1 MGRQMGLI
9 VVDAS
14 AAVELMVPDDDA
26 RRSAVAARLS
36 SGDAAYAPGHFDMEV
51 MAAIRGIARRDGRI
65 AAAASALLSDFH
77 RLPIRR
83 ERLSLTA
90 MRRVWR
96 LRENMTPYDAGYVA
110 LAEELGASLV
120 TCDAKF
126 TAPPGIA
133 CTIELIR

>member
-1 MGRQMGLI
+1 MGGEVGLI

-14 AAVELMVPDDDA
+14 AAVELMAPDDEA

-36 SGDAAYAPGHFDMEV
+36 TGDAAYAPSHFDMEV
-51 MAAIRGIARRDGRI
+51 VAAIRGIARRNNRLVDG
-65 AAAASALLSDFH
+65 AAALLRDFYH
-77 RLPIRR
+77 LPIRR
-83 ERLSLTA
+83 ERLSEGA
-90 MRRVWR
+90 MRRVWN
-96 LRENMTPYDAGYVA
+96 LRGNMTPFDAGYVA

>member
-1 MGRQMGLI
+1 MGLI

-14 AAVELMVPDDDA
+14 AAVELMVPDDEA
-26 RRSAVAARLS
+26 RHSAVAARLS

-51 MAAIRGIARRDGRI
+51 MAAIRGIVRRDGRI
-65 AAAASALLSDFH
+65 ATAASALLSGFYQ
-77 RLPIRR
+77 LPIRR
-83 ERLSLTA
+83 ERLSEAA
-90 MRRVWR
+90 MQRVWR

-110 LAEELGASLV
+110 LAEELGASLI

-126 TAPPGIA
+126 VAPPGIA

>member
-1 MGRQMGLI
+1 MGLI

-14 AAVELMVPDDDA
+14 AAVELLAADDEP
-26 RRSAVAARLS
+26 RRFAVAARLS
-36 SGDAAYAPGHFDMEV
+36 SGGALYAPSHFDVEV
-51 MAAIRGIARRDGRI
+51 ISALRGIGWRNAVIQRN
-65 AAAASALLSDFH
+65 APNLLS
-77 RLPIRR
+77 RLHKMPVRR
-83 ERLSLTA
+83 ERLSEAA
-90 MRRVWR
+90 MGRIWQ

-126 TAPPGIA
+126 IAPPGIA